1 MKTRKQKAPLSRPP
15 RPLFLL
21 DYDGTL
27 ADFDRNPEKARL
39 SPSGLRLLRRLRRR
53 HPVVLVSG
61 RHLEGLL
68 RVSRLK
74 GFPMVGSHGF
84 EARGLP
90 DGLQMAPVPLRQ
102 KYRREAARLDRA
114 LRPLLV
120 RYPGVHLERKP
131 FSATLHYRGVG
142 LAPGRIRGL
151 HRDFRGIFRKTV
163 TPGMWSLLGG
173 KKMLEAK
180 PRGFSKGKAVRKLLG
195 KFPGHQPVYA
205 GDDLTDLTVF
215 KALGRGAL
223 RVAVGDRIPRGFYD
237 LRFESPSRFLG
248 WLRAFAA
255 SPSRPRRR

>member
-1 MKTRKQKAPLSRPP
+1 MKTRKQKTQVSLPP

-39 SPSGLRLLRRLRRR
+39 SPAGLRLLRRLKRRY
-53 HPVVLVSG
+53 PVVLVSG

-68 RVSRLK
+68 RVSRLR
-74 GFPMVGSHGF
+74 GFPMIGSHGF

-90 DGLQMAPVPLRQ
+90 DGLQMAPLSLRQ
-102 KYRREAARLDRA
+102 KYRREATRLDRA
-114 LRPLLV
+114 LRPLLA
-120 RYPGVHLERKP
+120 RYPGIHLERKP
-131 FSATLHYRGVG
+131 FSATLHYRGAG
-142 LAPGRIRGL
+142 LAPAQIRGL

-180 PRGFSKGKAVRKLLG
+180 PRGFSKGMAVRKLLD
-195 KFPGHQPVYA
+195 KFPGRQPVYA

-215 KALGRGAL
+215 RTLGRRAL
-223 RVAVGDRIPRGFYD
+223 RVAVGNRIPKGLYD
-237 LRFESPSRFLG
+237 LRFESPAHFLE
-248 WLRAFAA
+248 WLRSFAS
-255 SPSRPRRR
+255 SPSPRR